1 MARPSPLNSLT
12 TRLILG
18 FLVAAVI
25 GVALVAVVTY
35 RSTSSEFR
43 TFVRHVDEMDQMMG
57 GGMGRMMGGR
67 GFMGGLAQAQSDFQS
82 GLTRAL
88 WIAGIVGGVVAV
100 ALGGLLAWTIVRPL
114 RHVTHAARRVAR
126 GELEAR
132 VRADGADEVAE
143 LGQAFNSMAAA
154 LQRDRELRHN
164 MTADIAHEL
173 RTPLSVLRGNVE
185 AMLDGVTPPNRE
197 NLQSLHEE
205 TLLLGRLVDDL
216 RTLTLA
222 EAGRLELRPEPTDM
236 AELARQTARSL
247 ESQASAKGIRLALEL
262 PPASL
267 RAHVDPD
274 RTTQALRNLLA
285 NAIRYSPPG
294 SAVTVR
300 VVEEREGV
308 VVTVVDNGPG
318 IPPDDVPHLFE
329 RFFRADRS
337 RSRATGGSGLGLAIV
352 KQLVEAQGGQVWAK
366 STVGRGS
373 EFSFRAPLAR

>member
-1 MARPSPLNSLT
+1 
-12 TRLILG
+12 
-18 FLVAAVI
+18 VAAVI
-25 GVALVAVVTY
+25 GVALVAVLAY

-43 TFVRHVDEMDQMMG
+43 TFVGHVDEMDRMMG
-57 GGMGRMMGGR
+57 GGMGRMMGSR

-88 WIAGIVGGVVAV
+88 WIAGIVGGVAAI

-114 RHVTHAARRVAR
+114 GRVTNAARRVAR

-132 VRADGADEVAE
+132 VQTEGADEVAE

-154 LQRDRELRHN
+154 LQCDRELRHN
-164 MTADIAHEL
+164 MMADIAHEL

-185 AMLDGVTPPNRE
+185 AMLDGVTPPDRE

-222 EAGRLELRPEPTDM
+222 EAGRLELRSEPTDM
-236 AELARQTARSL
+236 AVLARQTARSL
-247 ESQASAKGIRLALEL
+247 EPQANVKGIRLALEL
-262 PPASL
+262 PTTAPH
-267 RAHVDPD
+267 AHVDPD

-285 NAIRYSPPG
+285 NAIRYSPQG

-300 VVEEREGV
+300 VTEERDGV
-308 VVTVVDNGPG
+308 VVSVADNGPG
-318 IPPDDVPHLFE
+318 IPQEDVPHLFE

-352 KQLVEAQGGQVWAK
+352 KQLIEAQGGQVWAK
-366 STVGRGS
+366 SAVGQGS
-373 EFSFRAPLAR
+373 EFSFRVPLAG